1 MLELRPYQRA
11 AIDSLY
17 EFWGNYP
24 QGNPLIVL
32 PTGSG
37 KSAVIAKACEEFISA
52 ESSTRIVQVV
62 HVRELVEQ
70 NYKELIGVWPWAPA
84 GIYSASLGRRDADR
98 QIIFASIQ
106 TVYKQ
111 ARRIGHVDLLVV
123 DEAHL
128 LPRND
133 RTMYGRFIKELR
145 EINPN
150 MLVLGL
156 TATPFRLDSG
166 LLTDGDDAL
175 FDDVVFEI
183 SIRDLINEGFLSPLI
198 SKATATK
205 LDTAGVARR
214 GGDFVPGQLAAAVD
228 KYPITKAAVDEIEQ
242 WGADRKSWL
251 LFCAGVDHAHHV
263 RDEIKSR
270 GYSCETITGD
280 TDKHER
286 RQIVQAFKAREI
298 RALTNANVLTTGFN
312 APGVDLLAMLRPTES
327 VSLYVQMAGRA
338 TRTAPGKDNALVLDF
353 AGNVRKHGPVDAVK
367 VKKKGEGG
375 GEAPSKVC
383 PQCSSYC
390 HAAARECLDCGHIFE
405 REEEPAI
412 KRAADHMPILSNTA
426 PNWTNVVRRVFFRH
440 DKPGGTPSIR
450 VEYVCVGGV
459 VHKEWI
465 CPEHEGYA
473 RAKFEKWWKDHGG
486 MHAPNSIDDTFGRV
500 HELRQTSQILIRAS
514 GKYWEINGRKL
525 APVEPVTVA
534 HQMTLANDASPG
546 DVAAAFAGLRAR

>member
-11 AIDSLY
+11 ALDGLY
-17 EFWGNYP
+17 DFWGSYP
-24 QGNPLIVL
+24 QGNPLLVV
-32 PTGSG
+32 PTGGG
-37 KSAVIAKACEEFISA
+37 KSLIIGKGVEEFVQA
-52 ESSTRIVQVV
+52 EPSTRIVQVT
-62 HVRELVEQ
+62 HVKELIEQ
-70 NYKELIGVWPWAPA
+70 NYKEFVGVCPFANA
-84 GIYSASLGRRDADR
+84 GIYSASLGKRDADR
-98 QIIFASIQ
+98 QIIFAGIQ

-111 ARRIGHVDLLVV
+111 ARKIGHVDLLIV

-128 LPRND
+128 IPRD
-133 RTMYGRFIKELR
+133 ATTMYGRFIKELR

-175 FDDVVFEI
+175 FDDVAYEI
-183 SIRDLINEGFLSPLI
+183 TIRELIDSGFLAPLI
-198 SKATATK
+198 SKATATV
-205 LDTAGVARR
+205 LDTSGVAKR
-214 GGDFVPGQLAAAVD
+214 GGEFVAGQLAAAVD
-228 KYPITKAAVDEIEQ
+228 KYPITAAAVDEIEK
-242 WGADRKSWL
+242 WGEDRRSWL

-286 RQIVQAFKAREI
+286 RRIIAAFRNREI

-327 VSLYVQMAGRA
+327 TSLYVQMAGRG
-338 TRTAPGKDNALVLDF
+338 TRCLGANMEESLRNGKENCLVLDF

-375 GEAPSKVC
+375 GEAPQKVC

-390 HAAARECLDCGHIFE
+390 HAAARECLDCGHVFE

-412 KRAADHMPILSNTA
+412 KRTADHVPILSNTA

-440 DKPGGTPSIR
+440 DKPGGAPSIR
-450 VEYVCVGGV
+450 VEYVCVGSV
-459 VHKEWI
+459 VHKEWV

-486 MHAPNSIDDTFGRV
+486 SYPPNSIDETFERV
-500 HELRQTSQILIRAS
+500 GELRQTSQILIRAN
-514 GKYWEINGRKL
+514 GNFWEINGRKL
-525 APVEPVTVA
+525 APVEE
-534 HQMTLANDASPG
+534 
-546 DVAAAFAGLRAR
+546 FA